1 MTDTTSFFEF
11 SNYHIVL
18 TGCGVLIVLAYWIP
32 QFISKRTPAASGL
45 LILGGLLSF
54 LLLPDWARTLSPTNQ
69 PDTWRLI
76 SEIAV
81 IIALF
86 GTGIRIDNITGIKR
100 WSPTIRL
107 LAITMPLCI
116 LTITLLGVFAGFG
129 LGVAILLAAVLAPTD
144 PVLAADVQ
152 LEPPQEGKECAVK
165 YTLTTEAGLNDG
177 LAFPFVYLGIL
188 LVANQF
194 DVGEWIG
201 IYIVYKIIVGII
213 IGCFAGWLLGKIL
226 FVIPKSNLLANSGS
240 GLIALAGVLFTYGAC
255 ELAEGYGFIAV
266 FLMGLVLRR
275 EEKNHKYHKEL
286 HTFSDSIEQAITA
299 LMLIFI
305 GYVLPVL
312 WETID
317 WKLMGIGIA
326 LLIIRPLAGMI
337 SLSNSELNFKHRALI
352 SFYGIR
358 GIGSVFYLAYAAEQV
373 DLIDADIL
381 WSTTATV
388 ILISTVIHGFTANI
402 FVKGS
407 RV

>member
-1 MTDTTSFFEF
+1 MTNISTFFEF

-32 QFISKRTPAASGL
+32 QFISNRTPAASGF
-45 LILGGLLSF
+45 LILGGLLGF
-54 LLLPDWARTLSPTNQ
+54 LILPDWAKSLTPTSQ
-69 PDTWRLI
+69 PHSWRLI

-86 GTGIRIDNITGIKR
+86 GTGIRIDNIIGVKR
-100 WSPTIRL
+100 WLPTIKL

-116 LTITLLGVFAGFG
+116 LATTLLGTFAGFS

-152 LEPPQEGKECAVK
+152 LEPPQEGKECPVK
-165 YTLTTEAGLNDG
+165 FTLTTEAGLNDG

-188 LVANQF
+188 ILANQF
-194 DVGEWIG
+194 DVASWIG
-201 IYIVYKIIVGII
+201 IYVVYKIIIGVIVG
-213 IGCFAGWLLGKIL
+213 CLAGWLLGKIL
-226 FVIPKSNLLANSGS
+226 FVVPKSNLLANSGS
-240 GLIALAGVLFTYGAC
+240 GLIALAGVLFTYGVC
-255 ELAEGYGFIAV
+255 EIIEGYGFIAV

-286 HTFSDSIEQAITA
+286 HAFSDAIEQAITA
-299 LMLIFI
+299 LMLILV
-305 GYVLPVL
+305 GYVLPIL

-317 WKLMGIGIA
+317 WKLMAIGIA
-326 LLIIRPLAGMI
+326 LLIIRPLIGI
-337 SLSNSELNFKHRALI
+337 VSLSNSGLNFKHKALI

-358 GIGSVFYLAYAAEQV
+358 GIGSIFYLAYAAEQV
-373 DLIDADIL
+373 DLVDADIL

-388 ILISTVIHGFTANI
+388 ILLSAVIHGFTANI